1 MYIIACKSQ
10 CKPAEEYAI
19 SVCKESSVSLGVP
32 RLPNVKTCS
41 LFIFMILYFRHSTV
55 YYTQFKKHQSVLVEL
70 VIAIF

>member
-32 RLPNVKTCS
+32 RLPNVKT
-41 LFIFMILYFRHSTV
+41 FVFMILYFRHSTV